1 MGTTIRNLSNHAV
14 VIVLDHAAFQNSDSG
29 WRRATAKFA
38 SQNEDGSRSVLEHR
52 RSYPGT
58 LRIEAGASISG
69 LHPAITRCAQV
80 ATLIER
86 KVLVASEDKPSANEE
101 NA

>member
-1 MGTTIRNLSNHAV
+1 MGTTIRNLTNHPV
-14 VIVLDHAAFQNSDSG
+14 VIVLDHTAFQNSDSG
-29 WRRATAKFA
+29 WRRDTAKFA
-38 SQNEDGSRSVLEHR
+38 SQQLDGSRAVVELR

-58 LRIEAGASISG
+58 LRIEAGGKVEG
-69 LHPAITRCAQV
+69 LHPAIVKCAQV

-86 KVLVASEDKPSANEE
+86 KVLVASEDKPTEE